1 MVPLRAG
8 VLSALGLLVAPP
20 AYDIV
25 RTHKVPLKELDAA
38 PAGTLME
45 EMADSI
51 AALPGSPLSCHARF
65 AADSKSHQLDR
76 ELSALGPTTNLV
88 DDMVDSRWTLTVAAW
103 LLRSHGS
110 GEVWPFALALTSHG

>member
-38 PAGTLME
+38 SAGTLIE

-51 AALPGSPLSCHARF
+51 AALPGSPPSCHARF
-65 AADSKSHQLDR
+65 AADSK
-76 ELSALGPTTNLV
+76 
-88 DDMVDSRWTLTVAAW
+88 
-103 LLRSHGS
+103 
-110 GEVWPFALALTSHG
+110 